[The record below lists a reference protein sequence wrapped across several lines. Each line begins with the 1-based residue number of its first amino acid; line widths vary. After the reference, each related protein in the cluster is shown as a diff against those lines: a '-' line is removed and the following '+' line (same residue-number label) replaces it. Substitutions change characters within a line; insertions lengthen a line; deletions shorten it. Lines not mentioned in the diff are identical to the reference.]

1 MSHPT
6 RKYGARI
13 DNPTKPALAY
23 AAFRAVT
30 PVPHPDAVDYTDPG
44 WAMLGNDVAGDCEAV
59 RWANN
64 RRHVVKY
71 LLGSERYATQADVW
85 TLYKTQNPGFVP
97 GDGPH
102 GYESND
108 DQGMD
113 TQTLAE
119 HLHANGGPD
128 GVKAAFFAKVDH
140 TKTDEVAAAIATF
153 GGVWVDISVT
163 AANQDE
169 FDQGT
174 LWDYVK
180 GSPLDGYHAVYAVGY
195 REVQGGVQM
204 ITWAAET
211 GFTDLFWA
219 HQVQQV
225 FVVAWPEHFGAASF
239 ETGVNRDALAAAY
252 FAETGKTLVL
262 PPLPGPTPDPAP
274 TPPAPPTPGPV
285 ASFPGSAAT
294 GAELARLGAEHGW
307 TGPDAWVKYVE
318 YRFPGDK
325 PSDDPGSHVAGL

>member
-30 PVPHPDAVDYTDPG
+30 PVPHPAAVDYTDPG

-59 RWANN
+59 RVANN
-64 RRHVVKY
+64 RRHVMHFLAGREAY
-71 LLGSERYATQADVW
+71 MTQDQVW
-85 TLYKTQNPGFVP
+85 DIYRSQNGGFVP

-102 GYESND
+102 GYGSAD
-108 DQGMD
+108 DRGMD
-113 TQTLAE
+113 TQTLLEYGHSA
-119 HLHANGGPD
+119 GFPD
-128 GVKAAFFAKVDH
+128 GARVRFFAKVDH
-140 TKTDEVAAAIATF
+140 TKPDEVAAAIATF

-163 AANQDE
+163 EANQEE
-169 FDQGT
+169 FNQGI

-180 GSPLDGYHAVYAVGY
+180 GSPVDGLHAVYAVGY
-195 REVQGGVQM
+195 REVRGGVQM

-225 FVVAWPEHFGAASF
+225 FVVAYDEHFGTASF

-252 FAETGKTLVL
+252 LALTGKTLVL
-262 PPLPGPTPDPAP
+262 PPLPSPTPRP
-274 TPPAPPTPGPV
+274 TPVPPAPEG
-285 ASFPGSAAT
+285 ASFLVSAGVA
-294 GAELARLGAEHGW
+294 ARIARTAARDRMSPDQWVEAHFEHYFDL
-307 TGPDAWVKYVE
+307 P
-318 YRFPGDK
+318 PQ
-325 PSDDPGSHVAGL
+325 